1 MPLLFTT
8 ICDLLSKLES
18 LRKDQPSLP
27 AATTCQK
34 TNVQTN
40 NWCQSL
46 NLSINSADLDA
57 VALLSTLFPKR
68 RTDRVYG
75 IQPRS
80 LSRKLKRILGLG
92 GGRHQLLDQWQEAGR
107 GDLGCCVERALQQA
121 EFPLQPQSWQITNE
135 EIDDILAS
143 IAGGYRYSAPK
154 VQAAANTS
162 TEQDVDD
169 QLRSLYRRTQ
179 SREAKWLTRL
189 ILKDYGAVEIPEWV
203 VFRSID
209 PRLPLV
215 LKIHNTFE
223 DAIRL
228 LRSGKFSTDGDSLMP
243 QVGVKVGRTTYTKAR
258 SLKHAVSMIRNREMS
273 VERKYD
279 GEYCQIHVEVR
290 EGDQQIQLF
299 SKSGKDSTTDRIGLH
314 STLKRCL
321 NLGEDSCVFSS
332 KCILEGEMVIWS
344 DRDNDILPF
353 HKIRKHVSRSGSFL
367 GTKADSMP
375 HHHEH
380 LMIVFYD
387 VLLVDDISCLQYTH
401 TSRRRLLKRI
411 VSQIPG
417 RAELAAQCNVDF
429 TCPEA
434 PEQLRNHYAHAIT
447 KRWEGLV
454 LKPLDEPYFGPSKR
468 SPGDPPSCWLKLKK
482 DYIAGLGDTA
492 DFAVVGAGYCVT
504 TAAKC
509 PLADVRWTHFHIGC
523 LKNKDAVIQLGA
535 KPEYVVLDAINQ
547 SLSTKDLQYL
557 NQHGQFHCLRID
569 STDCAGAFN
578 LEYGSWEGPRMTVV
592 FRKPFVF
599 EIMGGGFVKLA
610 NSEYYALRWPRV
622 LKVHQD
628 RHWKESISLDE
639 LQSLANEACNVPD
652 AEEFELEVAAWQKKL
667 EGADRGARKV
677 MLPWDDSQ
685 DEQFGLEPPVSVS
698 GVTKKRSKQ
707 ANAPSLIRMDTS
719 EMTPDELR
727 LSTGE
732 VTRRPMSSDSHFS
745 CVSASSLRTPPTS
758 SPNTR
763 HRGTSRTPEAQHLL
777 ITSPNNR
784 KRRLEDPGDR
794 TVSSK
799 KPKQVRGGEI
809 VQPMRESSSSANRV
823 GRQCPINESA
833 KSKGEPDAFLVRKIP
848 PGVNGLPLKSRF
860 KNPRHIAR
868 SASPDRQTT
877 ASERTSQTT
886 SQASQGTGHDP
897 SLITGISDSKMTSN
911 LSSGLAPSPA
921 VTATHSMS
929 SPRIPDLLSCPV
941 MLSPCISRMPY
952 LLENLLPGRVRDI
965 VPLPQHCSQ
974 APLATP
980 PSTNPSVTPSAILLI
995 ESKRPQESS
1004 RLMISTLSF
1013 LQQSSHCRIEIWDWT
1028 LLELISR
1035 GETNVRRLCK
1045 RFFGAMWWDEKANE
1059 AIMQWQDGML
1069 MRMRI
1074 EAGKEALLVQKIRAD
1089 GRTQRCTV
1097 QESDAE
1103 YVERLNNAEDDN
1115 G

>member
-1 MPLLFTT
+1 MPLLFTK
-8 ICDLLSKLES
+8 ICDLLSNLES
-18 LRKDQPSLP
+18 LRRGRPPLL
-27 AATTCQK
+27 AATVCQE
-34 TNVQTN
+34 TNAQTKS
-40 NWCQSL
+40 WCQNL
-46 NLSINSADLDA
+46 NLSINSTDLDA

-92 GGRHQLLDQWQEAGR
+92 DGRHQLLDKWQEAGR
-107 GDLGCCVERALQQA
+107 GDLGCCVERALRQA
-121 EFPLQPQSWQITNE
+121 EFPLQPQSRQITNE
-135 EIDDILAS
+135 EIDDMLAS

-154 VQAAANTS
+154 VRAAADTS

-169 QLRSLYRRTQ
+169 KLRSLYRRTQ

-189 ILKDYGAVEIPEWV
+189 ILKDYGAVEIPEWLV
-203 VFRSID
+203 LRSID
-209 PRLPLV
+209 PRLPPV
-215 LKIHNTFE
+215 LKIHDTFE

-228 LRSGKFSTDGDSLMP
+228 LRSGKFSTDGDNLMP

-258 SLKHAVSMIRNREMS
+258 SVKHAVNMIRNRDMS

-279 GEYCQIHVEVR
+279 GEYCQIHVDVTKR
-290 EGDQQIQLF
+290 DQQIQLF
-299 SKSGKDSTTDRIGLH
+299 SKSGKDSTADRIGLH
-314 STLKRCL
+314 DTLKECL
-321 NLGEDSCVFSS
+321 SLGKDTCVFSS

-344 DRDNDILPF
+344 DRDKEILPF

-375 HHHEH
+375 HHYEH

-387 VLLVDDISCLQYTH
+387 VLLVDDISCLQCTH

-411 VSQIPG
+411 VCQIPG
-417 RAELAAQCNVDF
+417 RAELAAQCNIDF
-429 TCPEA
+429 TCAEA

-492 DFAVVGAGYCVT
+492 DFAVVGAGYCVKA
-504 TAAKC
+504 AAKC

-557 NQHGQFHCLRID
+557 NQHGQFHCLRTD

-578 LEYGSWEGPRMTVV
+578 LEYASWEGPRMTVF

-622 LKVHQD
+622 LKIHQD
-628 RHWKESISLDE
+628 RHWRETVSLDE

-652 AEEFELEVAAWQKKL
+652 AEEFEVEVAAWQKKL
-667 EGADRGARKV
+667 GNADRGARKV

-685 DEQFGLEPPVSVS
+685 DEQLGLDHPASVS
-698 GVTKKRSKQ
+698 GRTKKYSKQ
-707 ANAPSLIRMDTS
+707 ANAPPLIRMDTS
-719 EMTPDELR
+719 EMTPDERR

-732 VTRRPMSSDSHFS
+732 VTRRPMSSGSLFS
-745 CVSASSLRTPPTS
+745 GVSASSLRTPPTS
-758 SPNTR
+758 SPDTR
-763 HRGTSRTPEAQHLL
+763 HRGTSGTPEAQNLL
-777 ITSPNNR
+777 TASPNNG
-784 KRRLEDPGDR
+784 KRRLEDPGYR
-794 TVSSK
+794 TASSK
-799 KPKQVRGGEI
+799 KPKQVRGGETT
-809 VQPMRESSSSANRV
+809 QPMHESSNSANRV
-823 GRQCPINESA
+823 GRPCPTNASA
-833 KSKGEPDAFLVRKIP
+833 KSKGRPDAFLVRKIP
-848 PGVNGLPLKSRF
+848 PGVNGLPTKSRV
-860 KNPRHIAR
+860 KRPRHIAR

-886 SQASQGTGHDP
+886 SQTLQGIGHDP
-897 SLITGISDSKMTSN
+897 SLKPRMTSSEMTSD
-911 LSSGLAPSPA
+911 LSKSPAPSPA
-921 VTATHSMS
+921 VIASHSIS

-941 MLSPCISRMPY
+941 MLSPCISRIPY
-952 LLENLLPGRVRDI
+952 LLENLLPGRVRNI

-980 PSTNPSVTPSAILLI
+980 PSTNPFVTPFAVLLI
-995 ESKRPQESS
+995 ESKRQQESGQ
-1004 RLMISTLSF
+1004 LMISTLSF

-1035 GETNVRRLCK
+1035 GETNIRRLCK

-1069 MRMRI
+1069 MRIRI
-1074 EAGKEALLVQKIRAD
+1074 EAGKEALLVQKTRAN

-1097 QESDAE
+1097 QESGTEHA
-1103 YVERLNNAEDDN
+1103 ERLNYAEDDN